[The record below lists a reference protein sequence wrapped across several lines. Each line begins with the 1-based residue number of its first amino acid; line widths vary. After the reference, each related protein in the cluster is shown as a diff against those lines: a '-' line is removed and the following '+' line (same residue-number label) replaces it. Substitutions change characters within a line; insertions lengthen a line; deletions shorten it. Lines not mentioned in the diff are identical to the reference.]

1 MAVTRRG
8 YMMLLTAGDED
19 ISSALAEGAMAARLR
34 MAIPLPS
41 AAMPLPPSPEGEGKA
56 EPDWGKVANQLRV
69 AMHREPVDYAGLMF
83 DAEMRYGESVYV
95 PGPLARLAKTMLIG
109 WAMLTLE
116 AIRFFEWEER
126 RWRG

>member
-34 MAIPLPS
+34 MAIP
-41 AAMPLPPSPEGEGKA
+41 AEQA

-95 PGPLARLAKTMLIG
+95 PGPLARLAKKMLIG

-126 RWRG
+126 RWRS